1 MTSNKT
7 KAVIVTF
14 SSELVEAKPVEI
26 TEEFKYLG
34 TVFKNVL
41 RFSSK
46 TEDILR
52 RWHQRLIRF

>member
-14 SSELVEAKPVEI
+14 SSEQRQMVEAKPVEI

-34 TVFKNVL
+34 TVFDNVL

-46 TEDILR
+46 T
-52 RWHQRLIRF
+52 